1 MKPTGRRNPLS
12 LSKNR
17 TMTSPPQAHDEQRNN
32 IPDDS
37 AKALIIVRNPNSIL
51 VSFVPYQQKLHPT
64 SILVTPSSFVE
75 EIVAYWR

>member
-1 MKPTGRRNPLS
+1 MTPIGHRNPLS
-12 LSKNR
+12 FNKNR

-32 IPDDS
+32 IPNDS

-64 SILVTPSSFVE
+64 SIWVTPSSFVE
-75 EIVAYWR
+75 ETVAY